1 MESNKEKKNE
11 KKLIIFEFF
20 SGIGG
25 MHDALSQIDNI
36 KIVDIFP
43 FDINQ
48 NANKVYEHN
57 FAKKVFEITI
67 ESFTIDNYE
76 QICSNFNLEE
86 IIILWTM
93 SPPCQPFTR
102 QGNQEGLNDNRTNAF
117 KHLMNLLNKTKY
129 QPDYFLLENVKNF
142 EVSEANKMLIKVL
155 QDNNYSYLQFLLSPI
170 QFNIPNSRLRFYL
183 IARNNKLESLSKKA
197 EGDRNAI
204 ITSTDLFKNEI
215 LESKEIK
222 DFINYEVDQEESYKQ
237 YYLSKALLNKDSS
250 RAMDIV
256 TLESK
261 SSNCFTKN
269 YSRLIKG
276 SGSILLLDSSLYQK
290 NMDLKAMEHKLRYFS
305 PNEILK
311 LLCFSSS
318 FSIPSSL
325 STKMQYRLLG
335 NSINVKVVNIL
346 LKFLL

>member
-1 MESNKEKKNE
+1 MESSERIKNE

-48 NANKVYEHN
+48 NANKVYQYN
-57 FAKKVFEITI
+57 FVKKVFEISI
-67 ESFTIDNYE
+67 ESFTINNYE
-76 QICSNFNLEE
+76 QICSKFNLEE
-86 IIILWTM
+86 NFILWTM

-117 KHLMNLLNKTKY
+117 KHLMDLLNKTKY

-155 QDNNYSYLQFLLSPI
+155 QDNKYSYRQFLLSPI

-183 IARNNKLESLSKKA
+183 IARNCKIENFNKTA
-197 EGDRNAI
+197 EGDEEKI
-204 ITSTDLFKNEI
+204 ITSADLFKNEK
-215 LESKEIK
+215 LESKKIK
-222 DFINYEVDQEESYKQ
+222 DFINYDPEEEESFKP
-237 YYLSKALLNKDSS
+237 YYLSKTLLNKESS
-250 RAMDIV
+250 RSMDIV

-276 SGSILLLDSSLYQK
+276 SGSILLLDSSLYKK
-290 NMDLKAMEHKLRYFS
+290 NMDLKVMENKLRYFS

-311 LLCFSSS
+311 LLCFSSN
-318 FSIPSSL
+318 FSIPSTL